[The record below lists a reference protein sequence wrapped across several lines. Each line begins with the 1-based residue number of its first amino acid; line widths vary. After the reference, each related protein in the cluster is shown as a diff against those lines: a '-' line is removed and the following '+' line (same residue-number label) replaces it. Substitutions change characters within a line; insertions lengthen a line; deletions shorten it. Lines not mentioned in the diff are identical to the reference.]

1 MFICIYVYVCVCVC
15 VCIYVYIKRHLVHAV
30 LRWRDQ
36 RQASVCYYVLL
47 YYVDI
52 CIYIY
57 IYTHI
62 CIYIHAYM
70 YVHKCID
77 EYIGDTYCIVLY
89 DIAHAVLQWRERR
102 QAQPIGWNQTYDSI
116 VLHSTAQHSIVQYS
130 TV

>member
-1 MFICIYVYVCVCVC
+1 MCMYICIY
-15 VCIYVYIKRHLVHAV
+15 KKAPRARRAAV
-30 LRWRDQ
+30 AGPATGIRM
-36 RQASVCYYVLL
+36 LL
-47 YYVDI
+47 CFIILCRYMY
-52 CIYIY
+52 IYIY